1 MPNPVVHFEIVS
13 SDVEKSQSFFKELF
27 DWHIEAMP
35 MGDMPGMVYGMVDTH
50 SEGISGGI
58 GSSPDGQTHVTFYIE
73 VDDLQAYLDKA
84 EALGGKTVMPVTE
97 IPGYVTLAM
106 FSDPAG
112 AVVGLVKSDQQ

>member
-1 MPNPVVHFEIVS
+1 MPNPVVHFEINS

-35 MGDMPGMVYGMVDTH
+35 MEAMPGMVYGMVDTH
-50 SEGISGGI
+50 SGGISGGI
-58 GSSPDGQTHVTFYIE
+58 SNSPDGQTHVTFYIE

-84 EALGGKTVMPVTE
+84 ESLGGKTVLPVME
-97 IPGYVTLAM
+97 ISGMVTLAM

-112 AVVGLVKSDQQ
+112 AVVGLVKSNQE